1 MGYRVSWIKIPR
13 TLLPNESENVI
24 YNFEGGSEM
33 PIFEYQCGQC
43 ENEFEKLVLNSSEK
57 IACPK
62 CKSKKVR
69 RIMSVSAFSVGGK
82 FKSTA
87 SSSCGSCSSSNCS
100 TCGSK

>member
-1 MGYRVSWIKIPR
+1 MMKQ
-13 TLLPNESENVI
+13 
-24 YNFEGGSEM
+24 EGVRKM
-33 PIFEYQCGQC
+33 PIFEYQCHQC
-43 ENEFEKLVLNSSEK
+43 GHEFEKLVFNTSEK

-69 RIMSVSAFSVGGK
+69 RMMSAFAFSSGGK

-87 SSSCGSCSSSNCS
+87 SSSCGGCSATSCS